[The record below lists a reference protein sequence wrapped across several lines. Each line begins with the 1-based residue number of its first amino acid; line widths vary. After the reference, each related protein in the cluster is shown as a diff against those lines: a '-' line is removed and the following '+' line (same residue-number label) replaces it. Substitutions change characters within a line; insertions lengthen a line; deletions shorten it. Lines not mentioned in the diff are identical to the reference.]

1 MFFEKQSD
9 SEKNKYALLLRI
21 IGSLSRLSS
30 DNYDIPYLYYRM
42 AENIFCRAFS
52 AKNLSRSDIS
62 LDASKNHIGVGLK
75 TFVHRNGQ
83 GLEKIAEFNKERN
96 LYAVHE
102 KNPEHIIKI
111 ISEYRNQRII
121 ATGGICGIDITNMLY
136 HCVSRASSVF
146 YIYETPLEL
155 INTSNIKFTKKN
167 ENTIY
172 FNDDNSEYCFNL
184 SKSTLYK
191 RFNIEPIHEIPVK
204 ILENPFDLLEK
215 YLSKEFEE
223 EDKINKVIDTVY
235 LPLYSERGEKH
246 VPEKSGLNQWNA
258 GGRKRHQDEVYI
270 PIPRKVHEIAPEFF
284 PSRDESFSLHLP
296 DGRVLCAKVCQDGSK
311 ALMSDPNKSLGEWL
325 LRDVFNL
332 KYNELLTYDKLE
344 EIGIDS
350 VQINKFEDN
359 TYEINFKGLGSYDNF
374 ITQTIVI

>member
-9 SEKNKYALLLRI
+9 SEKARYALLLRI

-30 DNYDIPYLYYRM
+30 DNFDVPYLYYRM
-42 AENIFCRAFS
+42 AENIFCKAFS

-62 LDASKNHIGVGLK
+62 LDASKNHFGIGLK

-96 LYAVHE
+96 LYASQE
-102 KNPEHIIKI
+102 KNPREIIRT
-111 ISEYRNQRII
+111 ISEYRNQRIK
-121 ATGGICGIDITNMLY
+121 ATGGICGIEVENMLY
-136 HCVSRASSVF
+136 HCVSRANSKF
-146 YIYETPLEL
+146 YIYETPLDL
-155 INTSNIKFTKKN
+155 INLDNIQFIKKN

-172 FNDDNSEYCFNL
+172 FNDNLAEYCFNL

-191 RFNIEPIHEIPVK
+191 RFNVMPIAEIPVE
-204 ILENPFDLLEK
+204 ILENPFELLEQ
-215 YLSKEFEE
+215 YLTQEFEE
-223 EDKINKVIDTVY
+223 KDSVNKVVATVY
-235 LPLYSERGEKH
+235 LPLYSDRGGNKH

-258 GGRKRHQDEVYI
+258 SGRKRHHDEVYI
-270 PIPRKVHEIAPEFF
+270 PIPRKVHDVAPDFF

-296 DGRVLCAKVCQDGSK
+296 DGRVLCAKVCQDGDK

-332 KYNELLTYDKLE
+332 QPSELLTYEKLE

-350 VQINKFEDN
+350 VQINRFEDN
-359 TYEINFKGLGSYDNF
+359 TYEINFKELGSYEGF
-374 ITQTIVI
+374 IN